1 MENTIMMRFLFL
13 FLFFPTMLF
22 SQVSIDDNYEQAVIF
37 KIVEEMPQFGDCGE
51 VKVLA
56 RSECFQDYLCRK
68 LRYPKFAKQH
78 KVQGEVIVSF
88 VIDEA
93 GKVSDAK
100 IIQDIGAGC
109 GTATLNFVN
118 GMPDWKAGKQ
128 RGKAVKV
135 AYQLKVDY
143 RLPDISC
150 R

>member
-1 MENTIMMRFLFL
+1 MMRFFSLLVF
-13 FLFFPTMLF
+13 FFPTILY
-22 SQVSIDDNYEQAVIF
+22 SQVSLGESEEHAAVVF
-37 KIVEEMPQFGDCGE
+37 KIVEEMPQFEDCGE
-51 VKVLA
+51 VRVLA

-68 LRYPKFAKQH
+68 LQYPDFAKRN

-93 GKVSDAK
+93 GKVTNAK
-100 IIQDIGAGC
+100 ITQDIGAGC
-109 GTATLNFVN
+109 GTATLNFVKS
-118 GMPDWKAGKQ
+118 MPDWKAGKQ
-128 RGKAVKV
+128 RGKTVKV

>member
-1 MENTIMMRFLFL
+1 MRFLFL
-13 FLFFPTMLF
+13 CLFFPIMLH
-22 SQVSIDDNYEQAVIF
+22 SQAPIGENSRQVEIF

-51 VKVLA
+51 VRVLS
-56 RSECFQDYLCRK
+56 RSECFQDYLCKK
-68 LRYPKFAKQH
+68 LDYPKFAKQN

-93 GKVSDAK
+93 GRVANAK
-100 IIQDIGAGC
+100 ITQDIGAGC
-109 GTATLNFVN
+109 GTATLDFVKA
-118 GMPDWKAGKQ
+118 MPDWKAGKQ
-128 RGKAVKV
+128 RGKKVKV

>member
-1 MENTIMMRFLFL
+1 MRFLFL
-13 FLFFPTMLF
+13 FLFFPIMLLG
-22 SQVSIDDNYEQAVIF
+22 QTPVGENDEQAVVF
-37 KIVEEMPQFGDCGE
+37 KIVEEMPQFEDCGE

-56 RSECFQDYLCRK
+56 RSECFQDYLCKK
-68 LRYPKFAKQH
+68 LRYPEFAKRN

-88 VIDEA
+88 IIDEA
-93 GKVSDAK
+93 GKVSNAK
-100 IIQDIGAGC
+100 IIQDIGASC
-109 GTATLNFVN
+109 GTATLNFVKA
-118 GMPDWKAGKQ
+118 MPDWKAGKQ